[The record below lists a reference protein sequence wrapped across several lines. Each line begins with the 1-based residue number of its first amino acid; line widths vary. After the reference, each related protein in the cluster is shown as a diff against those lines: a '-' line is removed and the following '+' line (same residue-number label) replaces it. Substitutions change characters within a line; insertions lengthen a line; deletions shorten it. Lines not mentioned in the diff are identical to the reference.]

1 MYFELKIKF
10 HERDH
15 TFFVRHTNTNLR
27 ITYFNIN
34 INVIREEF
42 LNGGQ
47 KVHFVYNWRES
58 WRKSSVDSF
67 SLQ

>member
-1 MYFELKIKF
+1 MYYELSIKL

-15 TFFVRHTNTNLR
+15 TFFVRYTNTNLQF
-27 ITYFNIN
+27 TYFNTN
-34 INVIREEF
+34 INVITEEF

-47 KVHFVYNWRES
+47 KSYFVCNWRES
-58 WRKSSVDSF
+58 WRISSVDSF